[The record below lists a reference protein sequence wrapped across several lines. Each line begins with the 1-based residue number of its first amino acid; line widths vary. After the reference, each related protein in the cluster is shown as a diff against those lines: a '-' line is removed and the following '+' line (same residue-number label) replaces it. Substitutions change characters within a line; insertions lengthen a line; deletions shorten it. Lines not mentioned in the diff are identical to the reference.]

1 MSGFGDS
8 EMDITPAE
16 TARRMNEEGMV
27 LIDVREPYEWD
38 AGHVPDS
45 THIEME
51 RIASR
56 VGEVPAG
63 KPVAFLCLA
72 GGRSGM
78 VEGSRLRGLQRRR
91 WVQGLVRCRP
101 SHRARRCGGGPALT
115 GCSGE

>member
-1 MSGFGDS
+1 MSISDFGDS
-8 EMDITPAE
+8 ELDITPAE
-16 TARRMNEEGMV
+16 AAQRMNEESMV

-56 VGEVPAG
+56 AEEVPTDR
-63 KPVAFLCLA
+63 PVAFICLG

-78 VEGSRLRGLQRRR
+78 VAGAFKARGYEAYNVAGGFRA
-91 WVQGLVRCRP
+91 WFEAGLPTEPDDAEVAP
-101 SHRARRCGGGPALT
+101 H
-115 GCSGE
+115 

>member
-1 MSGFGDS
+1 MSGFGDL
-8 EMDITPAE
+8 EIDITPAE
-16 TARRMNEEGMV
+16 AARRMNEEGMV

-56 VGEVPAG
+56 VEEVPAD

-78 VEGSRLRGLQRRR
+78 VAGAFKARGFDAYNVDGGFRA
-91 WVQGLVRCRP
+91 WFDAGLPTEPDDAEVAP
-101 SHRARRCGGGPALT
+101 H
-115 GCSGE
+115 